1 MTSII
6 QSQLL
11 GDISQIIDRLALD
24 TVSLFDHQ
32 QPASSNAPTFWAPQ
46 ISSPPSSPTSS
57 SIKLPKR
64 QTITTM
70 SKLSKDPSVTFKNPT
85 TRPSSFDASMVNS
98 HSSATEHATK
108 ISKVSLNATPSGPPK
123 FLTEKI
129 NSVIQSENGVYPTLI
144 RLPSE
149 QTKTS
154 SSFKV
159 VLTRTSIT
167 ENDVTKR
174 GTVTATINSVPKN
187 AKVNDDQTGKPGV
200 IAGAVIGSVLGLTA
214 IAAFFIWINR
224 FRGRMGIDRSNPEFD
239 RRDLDNVSPSRPCTQ
254 IRTPNSNTVF
264 PMTSQPS
271 HHGSLYKDAD
281 VIPYQPQLLEMP
293 SPTDYEYSNDR
304 YENSN

>member
-1 MTSII
+1 MDQMRIKWKAINTLAMIPICMTSII

-200 IAGAVIGSVLGLTA
+200 IAGAVIGSV
-214 IAAFFIWINR
+214 
-224 FRGRMGIDRSNPEFD
+224 
-239 RRDLDNVSPSRPCTQ
+239 C
-254 IRTPNSNTVF
+254 
-264 PMTSQPS
+264 
-271 HHGSLYKDAD
+271 K
-281 VIPYQPQLLEMP
+281 
-293 SPTDYEYSNDR
+293 
-304 YENSN
+304 